1 MLTPYLAGLLFG
13 DGTSHIRYYMV
24 WIDQHERNT
33 YIVEKAKSILESLNL
48 KVYYYGFLNKKRAAV
63 NSKELYYEFKELKND
78 PSKFF
83 EYLSNDEKKEFIAGF
98 FDAEGTVTDRLVVYN
113 QNIELLKSIKKF
125 FDEHGIT
132 SYIYKFGKVYGVQIY
147 RRKDIKIINEMIPS
161 LKMRHSIL
169 PS

>member
-98 FDAEGTVTDRLVVYN
+98 FDAEGTVTD
-113 QNIELLKSIKKF
+113 
-125 FDEHGIT
+125 IT